1 MTPSW
6 RNALPLASF
15 CMVLAGTAQAQN
27 LQPGLWEMNT
37 RAAPGDAGM
46 GQALAQMQQQMAQM
60 PPEQRKQMQAMLAQ
74 QGMAVDVGSGGIRSQ
89 ICITPAMAR
98 DDHVVPPQQGDCKTS
113 TPQRAGNTVT
123 VRYECRQPVM
133 KGQST
138 ITISS
143 SKAYSVHSE
152 NVVQQGGKHISTAMD
167 VDARWL
173 ASDCGGLG
181 AIPATPKATR

>member
-6 RNALPLASF
+6 RNALILAHL
-15 CMVLAGTAQAQN
+15 CVLLAGTAQAQS

-37 RAAPGDAGM
+37 RAAQGDAGM

-74 QGMAVDVGSGGIRSQ
+74 QGMAVDVGSGGIRSK
-89 ICITPAMAR
+89 ICITPEMAR

-113 TPQRAGNTVT
+113 TPQRSGNTIT

-138 ITISS
+138 ITLSS

-152 NVVQQGGKHISTAMD
+152 NVVQQDGKRTTTAMD

-173 ASDCGGLG
+173 SSDCGGLG
-181 AIPATPKATR
+181 AINATPKLPR